1 MAQAQILL
9 NQILVLFILK
19 LNLKYKTYKTLWLK
33 KMNLNDVSF
42 YLKNMRNLWLDRVM
56 YVLGWVLICFQ
67 NSSIK

>member
-33 KMNLNDVSF
+33 KNEF
-42 YLKNMRNLWLDRVM
+42 E
-56 YVLGWVLICFQ
+56 
-67 NSSIK
+67 